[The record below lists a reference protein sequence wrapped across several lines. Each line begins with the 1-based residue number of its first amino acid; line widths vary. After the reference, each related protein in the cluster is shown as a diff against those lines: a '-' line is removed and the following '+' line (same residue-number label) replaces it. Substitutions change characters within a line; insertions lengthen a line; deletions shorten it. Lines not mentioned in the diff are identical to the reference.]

1 MIYTQQHQITDYI
14 ENPNWQLSKLQEMI
28 DSCKAGKQAR
38 AIENE
43 ETFDEQKFNAW
54 LADVLWQQM
63 NKDVQNYI
71 YSKYDQGTQAS
82 LQALHSDSSSPPE
95 LKQAIESMWAW
106 IRSVMQYYYQRKA
119 EILSGQVVKWDFTQ
133 FDSTDPGISL
143 GALMG

>member
-1 MIYTQQHQITDYI
+1 
-14 ENPNWQLSKLQEMI
+14 
-28 DSCKAGKQAR
+28 
-38 AIENE
+38 
-43 ETFDEQKFNAW
+43 
-54 LADVLWQQM
+54 M

-119 EILSGQVVKWDFTQ
+119 EILSGQIVKWNFAQ
-133 FDSTDPGISL
+133 FDTTDPGISL